1 MIVTTVQV
9 EGASLLCDM
18 ERGITRPLVLEVG
31 GPALFQAIL
40 SVAHPGI
47 RAINWIISSCFN
59 WKGVSGDVAACT
71 S

>member
-18 ERGITRPLVLEVG
+18 EVG

-47 RAINWIISSCFN
+47 RAINWINSSRFI
-59 WKGVSGDVAACT
+59 WKGVSGDVSVCT